1 MTRLRNLEIS
11 RLEREVVRL
20 VTKLGWT
27 EPLPLYRPAY
37 STRHF
42 AYEDFINSL
51 LVILGTTEGIETVQ
65 QGASRDTEAMCDGKQ
80 SSNSK
85 GLLPLLGGSNRRDT
99 EAAFPGERG
108 TGKVLTK
115 T

>member
-51 LVILGTTEGIETVQ
+51 LVILGTTEGIETLQERAGGDSKTIRKREKGVDLQ
-65 QGASRDTEAMCDGKQ
+65 NLLPVLDTEDVARTDSTRSRET
-80 SSNSK
+80 SS
-85 GLLPLLGGSNRRDT
+85 
-99 EAAFPGERG
+99 
-108 TGKVLTK
+108 
-115 T
+115 